1 MPGLLDGKKGLILN
15 IANDRSIATH
25 IANNAIKQGATCGFG
40 FLPMDNIEKSQR
52 RVKKA
57 MEENG
62 FGQAWLHPCDVG
74 SDESVE
80 KFFAAAKEQ
89 FGAIDF
95 LVHSLAFANRDYL
108 KKDEGNFLSTPRDV
122 YRQAVDISAY
132 SLLALSRAAAPLMPN
147 GGSIIALTYLGANQ
161 VIPGYNVMGVAKAA
175 LEATAR
181 YLAFDLGN
189 KKIRVNTVSAG
200 PVKTLSAMA
209 VGGIDEMFAHTERKA
224 PLHRNIDGDE
234 VGKVALFLLSDLS
247 SGVTGENIFVDSGFN
262 IVGL

>member
-62 FGQAWLHPCDVG
+62 FGEAWLHPCDVG
-74 SDESVE
+74 SDESIE
-80 KFFAAAKEQ
+80 TFFSAARDKF
-89 FGAIDF
+89 GTIDF
-95 LVHSLAFANRDYL
+95 LVHSLAFANREYL

-122 YRQAVDISAY
+122 YKQACDISAY
-132 SLLALSRAAAPLMPN
+132 SLIALARAAAPLMPE
-147 GGSIIALTYLGANQ
+147 GGSVIAMTYYGAEK

-181 YLAFDLGN
+181 YLA
-189 KKIRVNTVSAG
+189 
-200 PVKTLSAMA
+200 
-209 VGGIDEMFAHTERKA
+209 
-224 PLHRNIDGDE
+224 
-234 VGKVALFLLSDLS
+234 
-247 SGVTGENIFVDSGFN
+247 
-262 IVGL
+262 

>member
-1 MPGLLDGKKGLILN
+1 MSLMAGKKGLILN

-25 IANNAIKQGATCGFG
+25 IANNAIKHGATCGFG
-40 FLPMDNIEKSQR
+40 FLPMENIEKSQR

-62 FGQAWLHPCDVG
+62 FADAWLHPCDVG
-74 SDESVE
+74 SDESIE
-80 KFFAAAKEQ
+80 KFFAGVKEQ
-89 FGAIDF
+89 FGTIDF
-95 LVHSLAFANRDYL
+95 LVHSLAFANRDFL
-108 KKDEGNFLSTPRDV
+108 NKDPGNFTSTPRDV
-122 YRQAVDISAY
+122 FKQAVDISAY
-132 SLLALSRAAAPLMPN
+132 SLIALTRAALPLMPN
-147 GGSIIALTYLGANQ
+147 GGSVVAMSYYGAEK

-181 YLAFDLGN
+181 YLAFDLGP
-189 KKIRVNTVSAG
+189 KQIRVNTISAG

-209 VGGIDEMFAHTERKA
+209 VGGIDEMFTHTEKKA
-224 PLHRNIDGDE
+224 PLKRNIDADE
-234 VGKVALFLLSDLS
+234 VGKTAVYLLSDLS